1 MILKKYKEKKIFVT
15 GVSGSG
21 KTFFA
26 EKYAKIFNC
35 YFISFD
41 ANWNYQNSADLEY
54 QKIVKKY
61 SDEFITDAIPYTYT
75 NGSLKFLEYYNE
87 HKDDIKI
94 ICLCC
99 TDKGEFDKRIETK
112 SFKSKTQAYD
122 EYYNFYFDAHK
133 NNYSN
138 LNIEYYDSY
147 TNEFI
152 SEEELFKRIDWIIKY
167 NLKKYLDV
175 QAYDKYYQDIEC
187 INFTGYTQ
195 SFKTWNNIKDLVNWN
210 GKKIADLGCF
220 HCYFAFK
227 VAKLGAIVTGLDIND
242 NVLKTSKYINELEG
256 NIITIKKWAGG
267 EEVSCDYDI
276 TLCLNVLHHFPDTR
290 KALQNIKSKIVIFET
305 NQELLNVIS
314 EEFNVV
320 KKVESHR
327 PDVHGN
333 IRIILLCQ
341 RK

>member
-1 MILKKYKEKKIFVT
+1 MFLKKYNEKKIFVT

-26 EKYAKIFNC
+26 KKYAETFNC
-35 YFISFD
+35 QFISFD
-41 ANWNYQNSADLEY
+41 INWNYLLSEEDEY

-61 SDEFITDAIPYTYT
+61 SSEFITDAIPYTHT
-75 NGSLKFLEYYNE
+75 NGSLKFLEYYEE
-87 HKDDIKI
+87 HKDSIKI

-112 SFKSKTQAYD
+112 SFKSKTQAYN
-122 EYYNFYFDAHK
+122 EYYNFYFDALK

-152 SEEELFKRIDWIIKY
+152 LEDELFKRIDWIIKY
-167 NLKKYLDV
+167 NLKKYLDI

-187 INFTGYTQ
+187 INFTGYTK
-195 SFKTWNNIKDLVNWN
+195 SSITWNNIKDLVDWN
-210 GKKIADLGCF
+210 GKKVADLGCF

-227 VAKLGAIVTGLDIND
+227 AAKLGAIVTGLDIND

-256 NIITIKKWAGG
+256 NIISIKKWAGG
-267 EEVSCDYDI
+267 EEVSGDYDI
-276 TLCLNVLHHFPDTR
+276 ALCLNVLHHFPDIR
-290 KALQNIKSKIVIFET
+290 KVLQNIKSKTVIFET
-305 NQELLNVIS
+305 NQELIDIIS
-314 EEFNVV
+314 EEFNVI
-320 KKVESHR
+320 KRVESHSPMVGGGGR
-327 PDVHGN
+327 AGFGE
-333 IRIILLCQ
+333 
-341 RK
+341 